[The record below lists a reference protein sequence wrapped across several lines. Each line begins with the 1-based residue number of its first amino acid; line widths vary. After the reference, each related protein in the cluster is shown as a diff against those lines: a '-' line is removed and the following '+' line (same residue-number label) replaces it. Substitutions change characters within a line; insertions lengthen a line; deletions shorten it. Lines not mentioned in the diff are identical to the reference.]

1 MRVTIA
7 LSGASIGRTITALDS
22 TRYFKLASVVT
33 YFKASINGT
42 LRKESV
48 ILRPSTSPAVPA
60 PGAAPGSAAA
70 PGAAGGV
77 GGGVAGLVGPAMPP
91 PKTIFTPTLS
101 GSRRRL

>member
-1 MRVTIA
+1 MRVTM
-7 LSGASIGRTITALDS
+7 SPDGASIGRTITALDS

-70 PGAAGGV
+70 PGAAGAAGGV
-77 GGGVAGLVGPAMPP
+77 GGGVAGPVGPAMPP
-91 PKTIFTPTLS
+91 PKTIFTPTL
-101 GSRRRL
+101 